1 MRKTLLTFL
10 GILFC
15 AFTFAQSVP
24 QGINYQAV
32 ARDATGDELTNHP
45 LEIRLSIISDISSG
59 NISWQETHQDIT
71 NSYGLFTA
79 IIGQG
84 RSTSVGSSS
93 TFDLVDWGSSNHF
106 LRVEVDYG
114 SGYVDMGTTAF
125 MSVPYALQ
133 AGNSATRSVG
143 GESGIGLP
151 VGAIIF
157 WAGDINT
164 IPEGFSLCD
173 GTQGTPDLSGKFIVG
188 YGAGDCKYPDPAK
201 YGKLTSNS
209 ETISAKKSSYY
220 VMAYIMKL

>member
-1 MRKTLLTFL
+1 
-10 GILFC
+10 
-15 AFTFAQSVP
+15 
-24 QGINYQAV
+24 
-32 ARDATGDELTNHP
+32 
-45 LEIRLSIISDISSG
+45 
-59 NISWQETHQDIT
+59 
-71 NSYGLFTA
+71 
-79 IIGQG
+79 
-84 RSTSVGSSS
+84 
-93 TFDLVDWGSSNHF
+93 
-106 LRVEVDYG
+106 
-114 SGYVDMGTTAF
+114 MGTTAF

>member
-1 MRKTLLTFL
+1 MRKTSLTLL

-15 AFTFAQSVP
+15 AITFAQSVP

-45 LEIRLSIISDISSG
+45 LDIRLSIISDISSG

-133 AGNSATRSVG
+133 AGNSATRSLG

-201 YGKLTSNS
+201 YGKWTSNS

>member
-1 MRKTLLTFL
+1 MQKASLTLL
-10 GILFC
+10 GVLFC
-15 AFTFAQSVP
+15 AITFAQNVP

-45 LEIRLSIISDISSG
+45 LDIKLSIISDISSG

-84 RSTSVGSSS
+84 RSTSVGSSP
-93 TFDLVDWGSSNHF
+93 TFDVVDWGASNHF
-106 LRVEVDYG
+106 LRVEIDYG

-133 AGNSATRSVG
+133 AGNSDTREVQG
-143 GESGIGLP
+143 ASGIGFP
-151 VGAIIF
+151 EGGIIF
-157 WAGDINT
+157 WGGDINT
-164 IPEGFSLCD
+164 IPEGFALCD

-188 YGAGDCKYPDPAK
+188 YGADSCLYPDPSK
-201 YGKLTSNS
+201 YGKWITDPG
-209 ETISAKKSSYY
+209 TISDKKRRYY
-220 VMAYIMKL
+220 ILAYIMKL

>member
-1 MRKTLLTFL
+1 MRKTSLTLL
-10 GILFC
+10 GVLFC
-15 AFTFAQSVP
+15 AITFAQSVP

-45 LEIRLSIISDISSG
+45 LDIRLSIISDISNG

-93 TFDLVDWGSSNHF
+93 TFDLVDWGASNHF
-106 LRVEVDYG
+106 LRVEIDYG

-133 AGNSATRSVG
+133 AGNSDTRGVG
-143 GESGIGLP
+143 GESGIP

-157 WAGDINT
+157 WGGNINT
-164 IPEGFSLCD
+164 IPEGFALCD

-188 YGAGDCKYPDPAK
+188 YGAGSCQYPDPAK
-201 YGKLTSNS
+201 YGKWIANS
-209 ETISAKKSSYY
+209 EIISGKKSAYY
-220 VMAYIMKL
+220 VMAYIIKL